1 MLPRSYRPA
10 PIEVDSTYTSGGREI
25 GGFLPWT
32 SGTITI
38 EADVG
43 VSDPYTVVDTMP
55 VTGGIFVEMPMLIDN
70 AQGFTVTLA
79 GGASG
84 TLLV

>member
-1 MLPRSYRPA
+1 MLPRSYRPV
-10 PIEVDSTYTSGGREI
+10 PIEADGAYTSGGREI

-32 SGTITI
+32 TGTITI

-43 VSDPYTVVDTMP
+43 ISTPYTIVDGMP
-55 VTGGIFVEMPMLIDN
+55 VTEGIFVEMPMLIDN

-79 GGASG
+79 DGASG